1 MKCFFDLQLSDIEGR
16 LSAVEAHL
24 QSLPVL
30 HRLNILEKRLDELEK
45 QRDTEQVEKYSQQ
58 L

>member
-1 MKCFFDLQLSDIEGR
+1 M
-16 LSAVEAHL
+16 EAQL
-24 QSLPVL
+24 QSPSVL

-45 QRDTEQVEKYSQQ
+45 QRDTEKVEKYSQ

>member
-1 MKCFFDLQLSDIEGR
+1 M
-16 LSAVEAHL
+16 EAQL

-30 HRLNILEKRLDELEK
+30 HRLNVLEKRLDELEK
-45 QRDTEQVEKYSQQ
+45 QGETEMVEKYSQQ